1 MAAIFAIERTNLRS
15 YDRCILRLAHQIDKS
30 PHCPQRQDTVAPLV
44 VERGDAPTVAW
55 MLGRNAIWAD
65 ASDQEGLV
73 SLTHVRRQSFCIVP
87 VGARVST

>member
-1 MAAIFAIERTNLRS
+1 MAAIFSVERAQLRS
-15 YDRCILRLAHQIDKS
+15 YDRCILRLADQSDKS
-30 PHCPQRQDTVAPLV
+30 PHGPRRPATVAPLV

-65 ASDQEGLV
+65 ASDKEGLM
-73 SLTHVRRQSFCIVP
+73 SLTHMCRQSFCIVP